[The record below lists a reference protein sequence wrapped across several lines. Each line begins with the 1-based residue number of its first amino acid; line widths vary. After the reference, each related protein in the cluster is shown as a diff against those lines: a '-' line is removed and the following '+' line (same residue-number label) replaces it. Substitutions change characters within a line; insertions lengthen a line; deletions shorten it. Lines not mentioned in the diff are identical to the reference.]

1 MTRIRIKICGI
12 TSEEAV
18 VAAVD
23 AGADALGFV
32 FANSPR
38 AVAPKRAAELA
49 RAMPPFLSKVA
60 VFFNA
65 GSEEIRRVLEVFPA
79 DLVQTEPIDGLERT
93 VPLLPVFHDA
103 EDVLDRV
110 GRLSACFATILF
122 EASGSGGRGA
132 VPNWARAARIAR
144 ERRLVLAGGLT
155 PENVGGAIERVRPF
169 AVDVSSG
176 VESSRGIKD
185 ASLIHAFARAVR
197 EAQEEQPT
205 FGQTEN
211 Q

>member
-23 AGADALGFV
+23 AGVDALGFV
-32 FANSPR
+32 FADSPR
-38 AVAPKRAAELA
+38 AVDPKRAAELA
-49 RAMPPFLSKVA
+49 RAMPPFVSKVA

-93 VPLLPVFHDA
+93 VPWLPVFHDA

-110 GRLSACFATILF
+110 GGLSACFATILF
-122 EASGSGGRGA
+122 EASGRGGRGA
-132 VPNWARAARIAR
+132 VASWVRAARIAR
-144 ERRLVLAGGLT
+144 DRRLILAGGLT
-155 PENVGGAIERVRPF
+155 PENVGEAIERVRPF

-185 ASLIHAFARAVR
+185 TTLIHAFAHAVR
-197 EAQEEQPT
+197 EAEHKQVT

>member
-1 MTRIRIKICGI
+1 MKRIRIKICGI
-12 TSEEAV
+12 ASEEAV
-18 VAAVD
+18 VVAVD

-32 FANSPR
+32 FADSPR
-38 AVAPKRAAELA
+38 AVDPKRAAELA
-49 RAMPPFLSKVA
+49 RAMPPFVSKVA

-103 EDVLDRV
+103 EDVVDRV
-110 GRLSACFATILF
+110 GRLSACFATVLF
-122 EASGSGGRGA
+122 EASGRGGRGA
-132 VPNWARAARIAR
+132 VPSWARAARIAR
-144 ERRLVLAGGLT
+144 DRRLVLAGGLT

-176 VESSRGIKD
+176 VECSRGIKD
-185 ASLIHAFARAVR
+185 ATLIHAFTRAVR
-197 EAQEEQPT
+197 ESEQKQLT